1 MAPKLNINKS
11 IKKKFYFQLVIVLA
25 VVFALFALAIFV
37 ISQVVIKPVFNKAEK
52 QELDTRMYVLDNA
65 IDTDKEK
72 LQGQLFDW
80 GHWDETYNYVLGQN
94 PSFISTSGM
103 ESILT
108 NLKLD
113 YVAILNTQ
121 GDIVHLRAFNKK
133 GEETDTDISPE
144 LKDQV
149 KRIAQD
155 FKESKPSITSTMDTF
170 FPYKSEAMLATIG
183 NVIKSDKTGP
193 SVGYMLNGVLF
204 NDKKIESL
212 SKRTGLNIKI
222 NEYEKFNK
230 ENPGLIDSIKKDKNY
245 YIYANNDKAYGYR
258 LLSSENGNPL
268 SVITVSFDRN
278 VNKLVLKSQNYYLIE
293 IYIAA
298 FLAVVLAILMLNL
311 FMNRVIVNPLKS
323 ILVAINSYRRG
334 TLKDRITITSRDELG
349 ELGVALNQMIDEVE
363 VLNNALEKK
372 VEEKTQE
379 LEREVLETEG
389 KNQLLEQSKVA
400 MTNVLQDVEQE
411 RDKTISL
418 AKDLKKFQLAVEN
431 ASDHIII
438 TNPDGIILY
447 ANKGVNKITGFD
459 VAEVINK
466 KAGTKELWGG
476 LMDQEFYQ
484 KLWQKIKIE
493 KRPFEG
499 EFKNKRKDG
508 DEYEVAAS
516 ITPILDEFDNVIF
529 FVAIERDITKAKS
542 IDRAKTEFVS
552 LASHQ
557 LRTPLSAINWYTE
570 MLIKGDAGPI
580 NKEQEDYLGEIARG
594 NKRMVDLVNSL
605 LNTSRLEL
613 GTFEI
618 NPEPTDLKQIAQ
630 EEIVEMKQVILD
642 KKLKIVEDY
651 DITSKISV
659 DPRLLRI
666 FFQNL
671 ISNAVKYTPENG
683 KITIEIKLEDPN
695 VRITVADTGYGIPN
709 DQQDKVFSKLFR
721 ADNIRALD
729 TEGTGLGLYII
740 KSILDA
746 SGGQIDF
753 TSKEN
758 EGTTFNILIPLTGMK
773 EKSGSKKLE

>member
-1 MAPKLNINKS
+1 MALNLNINKS

-37 ISQVVIKPVFNKAEK
+37 ISESVIKPVFTRAEK
-52 QELDTRMYVLDNA
+52 QDYESKMSVLDNA
-65 IDTDKEK
+65 IRVNNER
-72 LQGQLFDW
+72 LQGQLIDW
-80 GHWDETYNYVLGQN
+80 SHWDDPYSYVLGEN
-94 PSFISTSGM
+94 TTFIEDNM
-103 ESILT
+103 ESVLE
-108 NLKLD
+108 NLRVDFL
-113 YVAILNTQ
+113 AILDNNREIRYIKVFDKEGNEVDQNINSELIKQVLQTTRDFADSRP
-121 GDIVHLRAFNKK
+121 DIQATKEVYFTVKT
-133 GEETDTDISPE
+133 ET
-144 LKDQV
+144 
-149 KRIAQD
+149 
-155 FKESKPSITSTMDTF
+155 
-170 FPYKSEAMLATIG
+170 MLASISS
-183 NVIKSDKTGP
+183 ILKSDKSGP
-193 SVGYMLNGVLF
+193 VAGYMLQGVLF
-204 NDKKIESL
+204 NKANIDEL
-212 SKRTGLNIKI
+212 SKNTGLNINIVDFDKFSKNNKTI
-222 NEYEKFNK
+222 ANKLDKDTVTFDYKDEKT
-230 ENPGLIDSIKKDKNY
+230 
-245 YIYANNDKAYGYR
+245 AYGYK
-258 LLSSENGNPL
+258 LLTSNNGQKI
-268 SVITVSFDRN
+268 SVIEVKFSRN
-278 VNKLVLKSQNYYLIE
+278 INDLVLNSQKYYLLE

-298 FLAVVLAILMLNL
+298 FAAVLLAVLMLNIFL
-311 FMNRVIVNPLKS
+311 NKVIVNPVGA
-323 ILVAINSYRRG
+323 ILAAVNSYRRG
-334 TLKDRITITSRDELG
+334 TLKERITINSRDEIG

-379 LEREVLETEG
+379 LEKEVLETEG

-411 RDKTISL
+411 RDKTLSL

-431 ASDHIII
+431 ASDHIVI
-438 TNPDGIILY
+438 TNPDGIILF
-447 ANKGVNKITGFD
+447 ANKGVNKITGFEI
-459 VAEVINK
+459 AEVLNK

-484 KLWQKIKIE
+484 KLWQKIKID

-580 NKEQEDYLGEIARG
+580 NKEQEDYLGEIAKG

-618 NPEPTDLKQIAQ
+618 NPVPTDLKQIAQ
-630 EEIVEMKQVILD
+630 EEIVEMKQAILD

-651 DITSKISV
+651 DITSKINV

-746 SGGQIDF
+746 SGGQIAF

>member
-1 MAPKLNINKS
+1 MSLNLNINKS
-11 IKKKFYFQLVIVLA
+11 IKKKFYFQLIIVLA
-25 VVFALFALAIFV
+25 VVFALFVLAIVV
-37 ISQVVIKPVFNKAEK
+37 ISESVIKPVFIKAEK
-52 QELDTRMYVLDNA
+52 QDYGSKMSVLDNA
-65 IDTDKEK
+65 IRVNKER
-72 LQGQLFDW
+72 LQGQLIDW
-80 GHWDETYNYVLGQN
+80 SHWDDPYSYTLGEDTT
-94 PSFISTSGM
+94 FIEDNM
-103 ESILT
+103 ESVLE
-108 NLKLD
+108 NLRIDFL
-113 YVAILNTQ
+113 VILNNNRE
-121 GDIVHLRAFNKK
+121 IKYIKAFDKK
-133 GEETDTDISPE
+133 GNEVDQNINLE
-144 LKDQV
+144 LIKQV
-149 KRIAQD
+149 LQTTID
-155 FKESKPSITSTMDTF
+155 FAGSKPDIMVTKEVYFNVKTETALASIS
-170 FPYKSEAMLATIG
+170 SIL
-183 NVIKSDKTGP
+183 KSDKSGP
-193 SVGYMLNGVLF
+193 PAGYMIQGVVF
-204 NDKKIESL
+204 NKANIEEL
-212 SKRTGLNIKI
+212 SKNTGLNINI
-222 NEYEKFNK
+222 VDFDKFSKSNQTIAK
-230 ENPGLIDSIKKDKNY
+230 KLEKDKLFLDY
-245 YIYANNDKAYGYR
+245 KDEKTAFGYK
-258 LLSSENGNPL
+258 LLTSENGQKI
-268 SVITVSFDRN
+268 SVMEIKFNRSIND
-278 VNKLVLKSQNYYLIE
+278 LVLNSQKYYLLE

-298 FLAVVLAILMLNL
+298 FVAVIMAVLMLNL
-311 FMNRVIVNPLKS
+311 FLNRVIVRPMVT
-323 ILVAINSYRRG
+323 ILAAINSYRRG
-334 TLKDRITITSRDELG
+334 TLKDRITITSRDEFG
-349 ELGVALNQMIDEVE
+349 ELSVALNQMIDEVE

-372 VEEKTQE
+372 VEEKTRE
-379 LEREVLETEG
+379 LEKEVLETEG

-400 MTNVLQDVEQE
+400 MANVLQDVEEE

-447 ANKGVNKITGFD
+447 ANKGVNKITGFNI
-459 VAEVINK
+459 AEVINK

-476 LMDQEFYQ
+476 LMDREFYQ
-484 KLWQKIKIE
+484 KLWQKIKVE

-508 DEYEVAAS
+508 AEYEVAAS

-580 NKEQEDYLGEIARG
+580 NKEQEDYLGEITRG
-594 NKRMVDLVNSL
+594 NKKMVDLVNSL

-630 EEIVEMKQVILD
+630 EEIVEMKQTILD
-642 KKLKIVEDY
+642 KKLKIVEDF
-651 DITSKISV
+651 DINSRINV
-659 DPRLLRI
+659 DPRLVRI
-666 FFQNL
+666 IFQNL

-695 VRITVADTGYGIPN
+695 VRITVADTGYGIPT
-709 DQQDKVFSKLFR
+709 DQQEKIFSKLFR

-758 EGTTFNILIPLTGMK
+758 DGTTFNILIPLTGMK